1 MDYEVDDNRIRIHDN
16 WKNPRVTNVVTLI
29 IFFLSSRKLHK
40 QENLSSSIR
49 KKSLESENYRKKME
63 RGRKGGVSLRF
74 LANGRRIGG
83 AQEVAA
89 LNQRL
94 AKEIASGN

>member
-1 MDYEVDDNRIRIHDN
+1 
-16 WKNPRVTNVVTLI
+16 
-29 IFFLSSRKLHK
+29 
-40 QENLSSSIR
+40 
-49 KKSLESENYRKKME
+49 ME

>member
-1 MDYEVDDNRIRIHDN
+1 MEKV
-16 WKNPRVTNVVTLI
+16 
-29 IFFLSSRKLHK
+29 
-40 QENLSSSIR
+40 
-49 KKSLESENYRKKME
+49 E
-63 RGRKGGVSLRF
+63 RGAKERWGVVEIR
-74 LANGRRIGG
+74 G